1 MYQQPQAGTPANS
14 LRGGAS
20 NGYAPPYPMQTP
32 TFVWV
37 NGLEMAI
44 NWPVSAGSS
53 LIMMD
58 SQNPALYIK
67 SVDSTGRALPI
78 EIYDLVR
85 REPNPGDAYVTKAE
99 VEALFEQYLG
109 NRNRQN
115 NKYYNKSKK
124 QESEAEE

>member
-1 MYQQPQAGTPANS
+1 MYQPTQTGTPLKIPNAGTTSA
-14 LRGGAS
+14 
-20 NGYAPPYPMQTP
+20 YAPPYPMQTP

-37 NGLEMAI
+37 NSLEMAI

-53 LIMMD
+53 IIMMD
-58 SQNPALYIK
+58 SQNPSLYIK
-67 SVDSTGRALPI
+67 SVDSSGRALPI
-78 EIYDLVR
+78 EIYDLVK

-109 NRNRQN
+109 NRNRPN

-124 QESEAEE
+124 QESEADE